1 MSLPTRAPTVAA
13 EGACAVSDTSVYLP
27 MIIASLLP
35 VSCAYM
41 RMWRLRK
48 LEDAED
54 HCHSNLTTR
63 VMCHHPV
70 LMLVSVYAVVFL
82 LGMSAF
88 FDGCMVARRVGESV
102 GHESSGCLGCRGMC
116 QYAMP
121 VPVYSGQ

>member
-88 FDGCMVARRVGESV
+88 FDGCMVARETRIDTDFKVRESARARAR
-102 GHESSGCLGCRGMC
+102 SLS
-116 QYAMP
+116 P
-121 VPVYSGQ
+121 